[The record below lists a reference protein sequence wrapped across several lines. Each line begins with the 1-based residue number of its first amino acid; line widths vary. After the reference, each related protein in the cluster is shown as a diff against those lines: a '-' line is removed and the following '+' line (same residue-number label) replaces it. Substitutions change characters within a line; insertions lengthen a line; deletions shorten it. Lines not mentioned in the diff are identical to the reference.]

1 MLTELAVENLG
12 VIERLNLVLE
22 PGMTV
27 LTGETGA
34 GKTLVVTAVD
44 LLLGG
49 RTDPALVRFG
59 ASEATVEG
67 RFEHHGE
74 EVVLRRVVPA
84 DGRARAY
91 IDGRLA
97 SAAALSELGQ
107 EMVDLHGQHE
117 HQSLLRRVHQRAA
130 LDRFGD
136 VDLAPLVEAR
146 TGLADLNR
154 RRAEL
159 GGDER
164 SRARE
169 IELCRFQLAELDEA
183 GLENPEEEEA
193 LKAEESVLADAAAS
207 RDAARQAT
215 ISLGADGA
223 VGTGLAQ
230 IAAALEGRPPL
241 ESQHERLV
249 NLAAEAGDLSTELR
263 RAAESIDETPA

>member
-12 VIERLNLVLE
+12 VIERLNLVLG
-22 PGMTV
+22 PGMTA

-49 RTDPALVRFG
+49 RADASLVRFG
-59 ASEATVEG
+59 ASEAIVEG
-67 RFEHHGE
+67 RFDHQGE
-74 EVVLRRVVPA
+74 EVVLRRVIPA

-91 IDGRLA
+91 VDGRLA
-97 SAAALSELGQ
+97 SAATLAELGA
-107 EMVDLHGQHE
+107 ELVDLHGQHE

-136 VDLAPLVEAR
+136 VDLAPLMEAR
-146 TGLADLNR
+146 AALTDLYR

-169 IELCRFQLAELDEA
+169 IELCRFQLAELDKA
-183 GLENPEEEEA
+183 GLEDPDEDEF
-193 LKAEESVLADAAAS
+193 
-207 RDAARQAT
+207 
-215 ISLGADGA
+215 
-223 VGTGLAQ
+223 AQ
-230 IAAALEGRPPL
+230 G
-241 ESQHERLV
+241 
-249 NLAAEAGDLSTELR
+249 
-263 RAAESIDETPA
+263 